1 MSTTM
6 IAMAAGLAMGL
17 AALGISIGQGLIGS
31 KAMESIAKQPEA
43 AGNIRTTMIVAL
55 AIMETIGVLTFVVA
69 IIMTGSL

>member
-1 MSTTM
+1 MTSI

-17 AALGISIGQGLIGS
+17 AALGIAIGQGLIGS

-55 AIMETIGVLTFVVA
+55 AIMEPIGVLTFVIA
-69 IIMTGSL
+69 IILTGSL

>member
-1 MSTTM
+1 MSTTF

-17 AALGISIGQGLIGS
+17 AALGISIGQGIIGS
-31 KAMESIAKQPEA
+31 KAMESIATQPEA

-55 AIMETIGVLTFVVA
+55 AIMETIGVLTFVIA